1 MGSEAFEPTGSIG
14 MVLGEGGPLGI
25 LNEALGWMGD
35 LASGLGYF
43 LGGDFQ
49 EAFDAGFM
57 A

>member
-1 MGSEAFEPTGSIG
+1 MGIDLGSIG
-14 MVLGEGGPLGI
+14 AAFGDDGIFALAGGVLEI
-25 LNEALGWMGD
+25 VQSFAD
-35 LASGLGYF
+35 GLGYF

>member
-14 MVLGEGGPLGI
+14 MVLGEGGPLGL
-25 LNEALGWMGD
+25 LNDALGWMGD